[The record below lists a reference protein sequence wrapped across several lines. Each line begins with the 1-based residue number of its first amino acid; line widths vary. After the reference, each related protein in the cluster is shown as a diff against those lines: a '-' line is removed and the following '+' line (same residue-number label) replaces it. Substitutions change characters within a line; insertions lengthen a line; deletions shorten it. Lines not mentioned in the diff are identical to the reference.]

1 MEMLVQATKGGWR
14 IIFMTANFPSSFASD
29 LRRQDANNNRI
40 TVGQVAY
47 SIALAENACIYSKYI
62 CIWDEERKAIGNISF
77 SVYISGKFKMY
88 GHQIKNLLDAL
99 SAEYDQKYMVEGYV
113 LNNQEDSTF
122 FNEILKKYRSG
133 LQPSTVET
141 GVTFGKNAND
151 AAFIYY
157 NDDRHLNEYLE
168 SPYQKIYSAYKQVFF
183 VEFSL
188 ENKLENPLN
197 VLHHNHQ
204 ANLTGFKPISKP
216 AYNMPLKPTN
226 THINRRVLP
235 EREKKIV
242 TITLVSVKNTER
254 KALNRLLKSYTA
266 FKNYFWPENLP

>member
-1 MEMLVQATKGGWR
+1 MELLVQATKGGWR
-14 IIFMTANFPSSFASD
+14 ILYKTENFPFSFASD
-29 LRRQDANNNRI
+29 LRRQDANNNRN
-40 TVGQVAY
+40 TVGQIAY
-47 SIALAENACIYSKYI
+47 SMAYSENGCIFSKYI
-62 CIWDEERKAIGNISF
+62 CIWDEERRAIGNISF

-113 LNNQEDSTF
+113 LNNQEAGTF
-122 FNEILKKYRSG
+122 FNKIFKRYKISF
-133 LQPSTVET
+133 QPSTVVT
-141 GVTFGKNAND
+141 GFAFGKNAND

-157 NDDRHLNEYLE
+157 NDDRHLSEYLE
-168 SPYQKIYSAYKQVFF
+168 SPYQKKFTDYKQVFF

-197 VLHHNHQ
+197 VLRHNPQ
-204 ANLTGFKPISKP
+204 ANLTGFKPILNPS
-216 AYNMPLKPTN
+216 YNIPLKPTN
-226 THINRRVLP
+226 TRINQRVLP
-235 EREKKIV
+235 ESEKKIV
-242 TITLVSVKNTER
+242 PVTLVSVKNTER

>member
-1 MEMLVQATKGGWR
+1 MELLVQATKGGWR
-14 IIFMTANFPSSFASD
+14 ILYKTENFPFSFASD
-29 LRRQDANNNRI
+29 LRRQDANNNRN
-40 TVGQVAY
+40 TVGQIAY
-47 SIALAENACIYSKYI
+47 SMAYSENGCIFSKYI
-62 CIWDEERKAIGNISF
+62 CIWDEERRAIGNISF

-113 LNNQEDSTF
+113 LNNQEAGTF
-122 FNEILKKYRSG
+122 FNEIFKRYKISF
-133 LQPSTVET
+133 QPSTVVT
-141 GVTFGKNAND
+141 GFAFGKNAND

-157 NDDRHLNEYLE
+157 NDDRHLSEYLE
-168 SPYQKIYSAYKQVFF
+168 SPYQKKFTDYKQVFF

-197 VLHHNHQ
+197 VLRHNPQ
-204 ANLTGFKPISKP
+204 ANLTGFKPILNPS
-216 AYNMPLKPTN
+216 YNIPLKPTN
-226 THINRRVLP
+226 TRINQRVLP
-235 EREKKIV
+235 ESEKKIV
-242 TITLVSVKNTER
+242 PVTLVSVKNTER

>member
-1 MEMLVQATKGGWR
+1 MELLVQATKGGWR
-14 IIFMTANFPSSFASD
+14 ILYMTPNFPSSFASD

-62 CIWDEERKAIGNISF
+62 CIWDEERRAIGNISF
-77 SVYISGKFKMY
+77 SIYISGKFKMY

-99 SAEYDQKYMVEGYV
+99 SAEYDQKYMVEGNV

-122 FNEILKKYRSG
+122 FNEILKRYRSS

-141 GVTFGKNAND
+141 GVAFGKNAND
-151 AAFIYY
+151 AAFVYY
-157 NDDRHLNEYLE
+157 NDDRHLKEYLE
-168 SPYQKIYSAYKQVFF
+168 SPYQKIFSAYKQVFF

-197 VLHHNHQ
+197 VLHHNLQ
-204 ANLTGFKPISKP
+204 ANLTGFKPILKP
-216 AYNMPLKPTN
+216 TYNIPLKPTN
-226 THINRRVLP
+226 IDAYTRKLP
-235 EREKKIV
+235 VISQKVVPEEFTPAI
-242 TITLVSVKNTER
+242 NTEN
-254 KALNRLLKSYTA
+254 KLFKKLLKRYVV

>member
-1 MEMLVQATKGGWR
+1 MELLVQATKGGWR
-14 IIFMTANFPSSFASD
+14 ILYMTPNFPASFASD

-62 CIWDEERKAIGNISF
+62 CIWDEERRAIGNISF
-77 SVYISGKFKMY
+77 SVYISGKFKIY

-99 SAEYDQKYMVEGYV
+99 STEYDQKYMVEGYV
-113 LNNQEDSTF
+113 LNNQEAGTF
-122 FNEILKKYRSG
+122 FNEILKRYKSSF
-133 LQPSTVET
+133 QPSTVVT
-141 GVTFGKNAND
+141 GVAFGKNAND

-157 NDDRHLNEYLE
+157 NDDRHLSEYLE
-168 SPYQKIYSAYKQVFF
+168 SPYQKKFTDYKQVFF

-197 VLHHNHQ
+197 VLRHNPQ
-204 ANLTGFKPISKP
+204 ANLTGFKPILNPS
-216 AYNMPLKPTN
+216 YNIPLKPTN
-226 THINRRVLP
+226 TRINQRVLP
-235 EREKKIV
+235 ESEKKIV
-242 TITLVSVKNTER
+242 PVTLVSVKNTER